1 MYRWYVVNTYSGHE
15 NKVKQNLE
23 HRVVSL
29 NQKRAVR
36 QVVVPTET
44 VTEMKDNQKI
54 PVEKRTMPGYVLVN
68 MELNDDS
75 WQLVKGTPGVTGF
88 VGASNEPVPL
98 TQPEVDRLLHRE
110 VAQKVATK
118 AQFSIGESV
127 KVVSGPLSDF
137 SGEISEINQDAQ
149 KLKVLVSI
157 FGRETPVEVDRLLHR
172 ETAERPRTR
181 AQFSIGESVKVISGP
196 LADFSGE
203 IAEINDDA
211 AKLKVL
217 VSIFGRET
225 PVEVNYDQVK
235 KI

>member
-137 SGEISEINQDAQ
+137 SGEISEINQDA
-149 KLKVLVSI
+149 
-157 FGRETPVEVDRLLHR
+157 
-172 ETAERPRTR
+172 
-181 AQFSIGESVKVISGP
+181 
-196 LADFSGE
+196 
-203 IAEINDDA
+203 

-225 PVEVNYDQVK
+225 PVEVNFDQVK

>member
-54 PVEKRTMPGYVLVN
+54 TVEKRTMPGYVLVN

-137 SGEISEINQDAQ
+137 SGEISEINEDAQ

-157 FGRETPVEVDRLLHR
+157 FGRETPVEVG
-172 ETAERPRTR
+172 
-181 AQFSIGESVKVISGP
+181 F
-196 LADFSGE
+196 
-203 IAEINDDA
+203 
-211 AKLKVL
+211 
-217 VSIFGRET
+217 
-225 PVEVNYDQVK
+225 DQVK

>member
-23 HRVVSL
+23 HRAQSL
-29 NQKRAVR
+29 NQRRAVR

-44 VTEMKDNQKI
+44 VTEMKDNQKTS
-54 PVEKRTMPGYVLVN
+54 VEKRTMPGYVLVN

-110 VAQKVATK
+110 VAKQVATK

-127 KVVSGPLSDF
+127 KVISGPLSDF
-137 SGEISEINQDAQ
+137 SGEISEINQDAN

-157 FGRETPVEVDRLLHR
+157 FGRETPVEVG
-172 ETAERPRTR
+172 
-181 AQFSIGESVKVISGP
+181 F
-196 LADFSGE
+196 
-203 IAEINDDA
+203 
-211 AKLKVL
+211 
-217 VSIFGRET
+217 
-225 PVEVNYDQVK
+225 DQVK